1 MSTKSML
8 NVLVGFGIENAW
20 FGSWTTRI
28 LQLWPELLYPVDG
41 LVILY
46 NVIEHQPEQ
55 Y

>member
-1 MSTKSML
+1 MLNESML

-20 FGSWTTRI
+20 FGPWPTDIS
-28 LQLWPELLYPVDG
+28 QLWPELLYPVDR
-41 LVILY
+41 LVTLR